1 MALVPTTGVSEMF
14 QAIETKHIK
23 PTNTK
28 GSRIK
33 ASAWA
38 GTITVG
44 YDYALST
51 DNAHKA
57 AADALMAKL
66 GWTGKFAQG
75 GNVKGDGYYF
85 VEVEGA

>member
-38 GTITVG
+38 GSITVG
-44 YDYALST
+44 YDYELST

-57 AADALMAKL
+57 AADALIAKL
-66 GWTGKFAQG
+66 EWKGKFAQG